1 MRSTPEAGP
10 FRQDIL
16 NAATAGMA
24 HAPAREMLLRHR
36 AAGWTRDRMY
46 AELASMAVAAPEH
59 EDYLHDLM
67 DFVSGY
73 CSPAM
78 RIFD

>member
-1 MRSTPEAGP
+1 
-10 FRQDIL
+10 
-16 NAATAGMA
+16 
-24 HAPAREMLLRHR
+24 MLLRHR

-67 DFVSGY
+67 DFVSAIIVL
-73 CSPAM
+73 AM

>member
-1 MRSTPEAGP
+1 MRSTRKPAVPAGHIERRDRWHGP
-10 FRQDIL
+10 RARQ
-16 NAATAGMA
+16 
-24 HAPAREMLLRHR
+24 EMLLRHR

-73 CSPAM
+73 CSPT
-78 RIFD
+78 